1 MDKMKIALVVGII
14 CLGLIGLFF
23 ASRSIETSRQKNN
36 ATLDEV
42 QTDQSNTGQYIYPE
56 LSPVIQES
64 TVQSTPKVYASA
76 TAPTKNEIFSI
87 SIPSINISAPIKTNV
102 DGKAKEEYM
111 KALEMGVAHLK
122 GTALPG
128 ALGNT
133 VIFGHSSYFKNLPGN
148 FKEIFSK
155 NNDIEIGDTIT
166 IKSNLGRTLNYR
178 VVSKEIVL
186 PEDVEVVR
194 QRFDESKLTLI
205 TCWPVYSTAKR
216 LVVVADKI

>member
-1 MDKMKIALVVGII
+1 MKIALVTGII
-14 CLGLIGLFF
+14 CLGLVGLFF
-23 ASRSIETSRQKNN
+23 ASRSIETSRQKNY
-36 ATLDEV
+36 AILDEI
-42 QTDQSNTGQYIYPE
+42 QTDQANNTQNVYPE
-56 LSPVIQES
+56 NSVVSEKSPVQSS
-64 TVQSTPKVYASA
+64 TVQILSTEPK
-76 TAPTKNEIFSI
+76 KNETFSI
-87 SIPSINISAPIKTNV
+87 SIPTIDISAPIKTNV
-102 DGKAKEEYM
+102 DGRAKEEYM

-148 FKEIFSK
+148 YKEIFAK
-155 NNDIEIGDTIT
+155 NNDIEIGSTIT

-178 VVSKEIVL
+178 VVSKDIVL

-216 LVVVADKI
+216 LVIVASKI